1 MLGGVEQLRAYL
13 DLLQDVLENGVD
25 KSDRTGTGTRS
36 VFGRQL
42 RFDLGGQSDPD
53 PDPDRESKTQGSD
66 RSVAGTGDRTHCLES
81 AGFPRLT
88 TKKVHTK
95 SIIHEL
101 LWFVSGDT
109 NARTLQEKG
118 VSIWDEWADESGEL
132 GPVYGAQWRRWRA
145 APPVGVA
152 SNEPIEID
160 QLTSLVD
167 QIRETPNSRRMVLSA
182 WNVGELDA
190 MKLPPCH
197 LLFQFNVTEGRLHCA
212 MSMRSCDV
220 FLGLPFN
227 IASYALLTMM
237 IAQVTDLQPGEL
249 IISLGDT
256 HVYQNHFEQ
265 AAVQLD
271 REPRPLPRMHLNP
284 AVKSLY
290 DFSFDDFRL
299 EGYDP
304 HPRISAPIAV

>member
-1 MLGGVEQLRAYL
+1 MPHESGCMKAYL
-13 DLLQDVLENGVD
+13 DLLRDVLENGVD

-42 RFDLGGQSDPD
+42 RFDLGG
-53 PDPDRESKTQGSD
+53 G
-66 RSVAGTGDRTHCLES
+66 VGAGLAGVDG
-81 AGFPRLT
+81 AVQAAAPGGFPLLT

-101 LWFVSGDT
+101 LWFVAGDT
-109 NARTLQEKG
+109 NARSLQEKG
-118 VSIWDEWADESGEL
+118 VTIWDEWADESGEL

-145 APPVGVA
+145 AAPADTPRQPGTQSQVQPPAKAAV
-152 SNEPIEID
+152 EID
-160 QLTSLVD
+160 QLSALVEE
-167 QIRETPNSRRMVLSA
+167 IRTNPDSRRLVLSA

-197 LLFQFNVTEGRLHCA
+197 MLFQFNVSEGRLHCS
-212 MSMRSCDV
+212 MTMRSCDV

-237 IAQVTDLQPGEL
+237 MAQVTDLEPGEL
-249 IISLGDT
+249 ILSLGDT
-256 HVYQNHFEQ
+256 HVYRNHFEQ
-265 AAVQLD
+265 AERQLA

-290 DFSFDDFRL
+290 DFTFEDFSL
-299 EGYDP
+299 TEYDP
-304 HPRISAPIAV
+304 HPRISAPIAI

>member
-1 MLGGVEQLRAYL
+1 LRAYL

-42 RFDLGGQSDPD
+42 RFDLGGHALQNATS
-53 PDPDRESKTQGSD
+53 E
-66 RSVAGTGDRTHCLES
+66 SVAIEKDRDNTPES
-81 AGFPRLT
+81 IGFPLLT

-101 LWFVSGDT
+101 LWFVAGDT
-109 NARTLQEKG
+109 NARTLQDKG

-145 APPVGVA
+145 AAPFVSGAAGA
-152 SNEPIEID
+152 SESESKEAVEID
-160 QLTSLVD
+160 QLGALVD
-167 QIRETPNSRRMVLSA
+167 QIRETPDSRRLVLSA
-182 WNVGELDA
+182 WNVGELGA

-197 LLFQFNVTEGRLHCA
+197 LLFQFNVTQGRLSCA
-212 MSMRSCDV
+212 MTMRSCDV

-227 IASYALLTMM
+227 IASYALLTLMM
-237 IAQVTDLQPGEL
+237 AQVTDLQPGEL
-249 IISLGDT
+249 ILSLGDT
-256 HVYQNHFEQ
+256 HVYQNHFKQ
-265 AAVQLD
+265 AALQLE

-284 AVKSLY
+284 AVKSID
-290 DFSFDDFRL
+290 DFTFEDFRL

-304 HPRISAPIAV
+304 HPRIPAPIAV